1 MSLNHEIIETRA
13 FDLYLERD
21 GNEGSE
27 LGDWLKAEQE
37 ILKGDSVHNKKHV
50 HKKKKK

>member
-1 MSLNHEIIETRA
+1 VSINHEIIETRA

-37 ILKGDSVHNKKHV
+37 ILKGAGVHNKKHGI
-50 HKKKKK
+50 KKKKK